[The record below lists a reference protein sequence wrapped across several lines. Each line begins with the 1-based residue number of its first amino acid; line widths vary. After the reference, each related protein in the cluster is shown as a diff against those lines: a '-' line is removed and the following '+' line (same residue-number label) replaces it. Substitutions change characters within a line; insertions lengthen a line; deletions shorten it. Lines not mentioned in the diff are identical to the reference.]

1 MTDADQSLC
10 GGLKRK
16 GGRCTLPAG
25 WGTSHVGVG
34 TCKLHA
40 GSTPQAE
47 VAGLVCLARREQ
59 QIMGAPLSIEPQDA
73 ILECIAISAGEVA
86 YASERIAE
94 LQAGETLG

>member
-1 MTDADQSLC
+1 VQ
-10 GGLKRK
+10 
-16 GGRCTLPAG
+16 
-25 WGTSHVGVG
+25 
-34 TCKLHA
+34 
-40 GSTPQAE
+40 
-47 VAGLVCLARREQ
+47 LARREQ